1 MVFASVLRTLLHRE
15 RTYVKY
21 AEGYGRLEPQK
32 VLTWIV
38 SYTHF
43 TGGLK
48 WYMTRVISDL
58 PKTLI
63 NISRRV
69 FRLTLSKPQ
78 LSSGRHHS
86 ATNPG
91 HPLSFSARKSF
102 LRQNLSSNCWANP
115 FPNLPSWLTACTSG
129 YYICDSLY
137 CMACLVSY

>member
-1 MVFASVLRTLLHRE
+1 MRKATV
-15 RTYVKY
+15 
-21 AEGYGRLEPQK
+21 
-32 VLTWIV
+32 
-38 SYTHF
+38 
-43 TGGLK
+43 GLSHK
-48 WYMTRVISDL
+48 
-58 PKTLI
+58 
-63 NISRRV
+63 
-69 FRLTLSKPQ
+69 
-78 LSSGRHHS
+78 S